1 MWFRFSL
8 PRSIIPVIVSASCH
22 EFSPPMKHVH
32 RLLLSAACSVF
43 VLGLLLSLAGSLG
56 AGVSPADVAT
66 GLRSALAAFVA
77 LYALCQLLQ
86 TLARARRSQVLLRA
100 SMDGAENGA
109 AQNKG
114 ARNGGAENG
123 AAQKGAGQGSPVPGL
138 FHLLM
143 VTFVRGA
150 CADMLP
156 ARLGEL
162 SYVAMLNRGCAVPAA
177 DCLSSLSIGLLFDFL
192 ALLAVLAVS
201 IPAAAQGMSLVG
213 SLVMLAALCV
223 VGVALLFF
231 ALPTVAAWRW
241 ERWALFRRGPLPLAW
256 ALRLARNLADA
267 VTKVRRGRVA
277 GRVLALSLCIRA
289 AKYAGLYALFVAV
302 TRPLWPALS
311 HAAIPAVLVALIA
324 AEGAASLPV
333 PTFLSFGSYE
343 AGGLA
348 ALVALGFPAGDSL
361 VAMVTMHILSQ
372 IIDYSLGGLAFL
384 VFMWGSPKSEVPRS
398 KSEVRSPKSGGS
410 GKNGWVRLAASLAF
424 FGAACFF
431 AAWEA
436 RAAQKRGRL
445 TAPPKGEEIAPTAAE
460 AAARDA
466 ALRAFGGKVVWSSN
480 RSGSH
485 DLWILDG
492 PGAEPRRL
500 TRSEYTDTYPRF
512 SPDGT
517 KIAFSRS
524 TEPWVSQRNFE
535 KWDTWVLDL
544 ATGEERLVA
553 TNAYQACWAEC
564 WDISN
569 VLVFVRAGGTQ
580 LVRTTLDG
588 GEEEIVLQTGV
599 PPLADG
605 VLVTLPDAQA
615 SDPQFALT
623 LRGKHK
629 ATARYSLWDAAVGNP
644 PPLRDTAGGCQMV
657 WRKDQSGL
665 GTSDT
670 PVWIDHTGRQKN
682 AIYTLGELGEGGPVV
697 LLDAPEPWSHEYFPR
712 FAEGGRWLVYGASTG
727 GHEQDVADYEIFL
740 WDTAET
746 NAPPARLTFH
756 TGNDCWPDISPIH

>member
-1 MWFRFSL
+1 
-8 PRSIIPVIVSASCH
+8 
-22 EFSPPMKHVH
+22 MKYVH

-86 TLARARRSQVLLRA
+86 TLARARRSQVLLQA
-100 SMDGAENGA
+100 SMNGA
-109 AQNKG
+109 GSG
-114 ARNGGAENG
+114 AVPNGGA
-123 AAQKGAGQGSPVPGL
+123 APGL
-138 FHLLM
+138 FHLLL

-231 ALPTVAAWRW
+231 ALPTVAVWRW
-241 ERWALFRRGPLPLAW
+241 ERWALFRRGPLAW
-256 ALRLARNLADA
+256 ALRLARDLADA

-277 GRVLALSLCIRA
+277 GRVLALSLCVRA

-311 HAAIPAVLVALIA
+311 RAAIPAVLVALIA

-384 VFMWGSPKSEVPRS
+384 VFSWCAPGGAAKNGVDQTDCAENCVARNDTTAVKRGSPHP
-398 KSEVRSPKSGGS
+398 
-410 GKNGWVRLAASLAF
+410 WLRLAGALVLLGATSL
-424 FGAACFF
+424 F
-431 AAWEA
+431 AAGQA
-436 RAAQKRGRL
+436 RAVQKRGRL
-445 TAPPKGEEIAPTAAE
+445 TAPPNGEEVAPTAAE

-466 ALRAFGGKVVWSSN
+466 ALRAFGGKIVWSSN

-485 DLWILDG
+485 DIWILDG

-500 TRSEYTDTYPRF
+500 TRSDFTDTYPRF

-517 KIAFSRS
+517 KVAFSRS

-553 TNAYQACWAEC
+553 TNAYQACWSCRTVTNELA
-564 WDISN
+564 
-569 VLVFVRAGGTQ
+569 FVRAGGTQ
-580 LVRTTLDG
+580 LVLCDIDSG
-588 GEEEIVLQTGV
+588 KEEILLQTGI
-599 PPLADG
+599 PPLAEG
-605 VLVTLPDAQA
+605 VLVTLPDAQVA
-615 SDPQFALT
+615 DGLFALT

-629 ATARYSLWDAAVGNP
+629 ATAHYSLWDAAVGNP
-644 PPLRDTAGGCQMV
+644 PPLRDIAGGCQMV
-657 WRKDQSGL
+657 WRKDESGIN
-665 GTSDT
+665 TPDT
-670 PVWIDHTGRQKN
+670 PVWIDHPGRMKN
-682 AIYTLGELGEGGPVV
+682 AIYTFDEHVEGPVV

-740 WDTAET
+740 WDTADT
-746 NAPPARLTFH
+746 NTPPARLTFH
-756 TGNDCWPDISPIH
+756 TGNDCWPDISPVN

>member
-1 MWFRFSL
+1 
-8 PRSIIPVIVSASCH
+8 
-22 EFSPPMKHVH
+22 MKHVH
-32 RLLLSAACSVF
+32 RLLLSAACSLF
-43 VLGLLLSLAGSLG
+43 VIGLLLSLAGSVG

-66 GLRSALAAFVA
+66 GLRSALATFVA

-86 TLARARRSQVLLRA
+86 ALSRARRSQVLLRA
-100 SMDGAENGA
+100 SMNGAENGAARNRSAENGA
-109 AQNKG
+109 AQN
-114 ARNGGAENG
+114 RSAENG
-123 AAQKGAGQGSPVPGL
+123 AAQGSPVPGL
-138 FHLLM
+138 FHLLL

-192 ALLAVLAVS
+192 ALLAVLAVA
-201 IPAAAQGMSLVG
+201 IPAAAQGMSLLG

-223 VGVALLFF
+223 VGVALLFL
-231 ALPTVAAWRW
+231 ALPTMAAWRW
-241 ERWALFRRGPLPLAW
+241 ERWAPFRRGPLAW
-256 ALRLARNLADA
+256 ALRLARDLADA

-277 GRVLALSLCIRA
+277 GRVLALSLGVRA

-311 HAAIPAVLVALIA
+311 HAPIPAVLVALIA

-333 PTFLSFGSYE
+333 PTFLSFGTYE

-348 ALVALGFPAGDSL
+348 ALVALGFPPGDSL
-361 VAMVTMHILSQ
+361 VAMVTMHVLSQ

-384 VFMWGSPKSEVPRS
+384 VFSWCVP
-398 KSEVRSPKSGGS
+398 GG
-410 GKNGWVRLAASLAF
+410 GAENGAENGAAQNTGAARNNGAAWNNGAAKRGGPHPWLRLAASLALL
-424 FGAACFF
+424 GATSLF
-431 AAWEA
+431 AAGQA

-445 TAPPKGEEIAPTAAE
+445 TAPPKGEAVQPTAAE
-460 AAARDA
+460 SAARDA
-466 ALRAFGGKVVWSSN
+466 ALRSFGGKVVWSSN

-492 PGAEPRRL
+492 PDAVPRRL

-517 KIAFSRS
+517 KVAFSRS

-564 WDISN
+564 WTVPDA
-569 VLVFVRAGGTQ
+569 LVFVRAGGTQ
-580 LVRTTLDG
+580 LVRATCDG
-588 GEEEIVLQTGV
+588 GEEEIILQTGV

-670 PVWIDHTGRQKN
+670 PVWIDHPGRQKN

-712 FAEGGRWLVYGASTG
+712 FARGGRWLVYGASTG

-740 WDTAET
+740 WDTADT
-746 NAPPARLTFH
+746 NAPPVRLTFH
-756 TGNDCWPDISPIH
+756 TGNDCWPDIAPVN